1 MERRQQVPHV
11 LLQRSGKCQA
21 SASVAHKYFQLNC
34 YVQPCVGACHR
45 GNVRGVL
52 GIEGNYAEDLLCRWC
67 CPTATCQELNEIK
80 ARTGGDEQNKFG
92 IRKGVTYDVDAIKAR
107 MGQQGA
113 GAPQQGYP
121 PQY

>member
-1 MERRQQVPHV
+1 MR
-11 LLQRSGKCQA
+11 KT
-21 SASVAHKYFQLNC
+21 
-34 YVQPCVGACHR
+34 
-45 GNVRGVL
+45 L
-52 GIEGNYAEDLLCRWC
+52 GIEGGFAGDLLCAC
-67 CPTATCQELNEIK
+67 CCGPLTVCQELNEIK
-80 ARTGGDEQNKFG
+80 ARTGGDEENKFG